1 MKDLLNEA
9 TVEELRAV
17 FLMLTFVELF
27 PNYYWQDPSL
37 WHLKKGQKM
46 FTAACYIHNQ
56 VRHFT
61 FFIFF
66 VFDRNL

>member
-37 WHLKKGQKM
+37 WHLK
-46 FTAACYIHNQ
+46 
-56 VRHFT
+56 
-61 FFIFF
+61 
-66 VFDRNL
+66 